1 MSIRDVR
8 TSVLVAAAI
17 LCSPSALS
25 GELFFL
31 NVCCDTGGS
40 GKYRIARFGA
50 DGLQNPPTPVIHANN
65 IGAGISGVA
74 WPSALKV
81 GEEVWIY
88 ASRLG
93 GSGWWDVGLWKSSD
107 DGKTFSLYGA
117 TLTPDSTES
126 AGVGPAQVFYDDS
139 SPRPFK
145 MIYLVRGTPVGT
157 KLRLA
162 DSADGQTWARV
173 GDVLTASEPFEAI
186 GVSPSWVMKLDSG
199 EWALYYHG
207 YETFDKAHAVVA
219 TAASIGEQFTAKSVI
234 YSPDGRQ
241 NPVSDGAKFTNFAT
255 VSGTVLLG
263 QPHVL
268 RATDSSTTEPVVPIR
283 QIGTVVYFD
292 RPLMASYTSAT
303 LASVIKSKVDPSY
316 VERLA
321 DGTYAGFF
329 TGYGQYPGVLS
340 EYTQRFVSPTA
351 LGPWTPAKDGF
362 AFQPWSPASLLS
374 TENPTAIIP
383 AP

>member
-1 MSIRDVR
+1 MKIRDVWV
-8 TSVLVAAAI
+8 TVLAVATI
-17 LCSPSALS
+17 LFSAS
-25 GELFFL
+25 SWAGEQFFL
-31 NVCCDTGGS
+31 NVCCDAGGS

-50 DGLQNPPTPVIHANN
+50 DGIQNPPTPVIHANN

-117 TLTPDSTES
+117 ALTPDSSEPE
-126 AGVGPAQVFYDDS
+126 GVGPAQVFYDGS

-145 MIYLVRGTPVGT
+145 MIYLVRGSPVGT

-162 DSADGQTWARV
+162 DSVDGQAWTRV
-173 GDVLTASEPFEAI
+173 GDVLTASEPFEAT

-207 YETFDKAHAVVA
+207 YETVDKAHAVVA
-219 TAASIGEQFTAKSVI
+219 TAASIGDQFAAKSVI

-241 NPVSDGAKFTNFAT
+241 NSISGGAKFTNFAT

-268 RATDSSTTEPVVPIR
+268 RATDGSAMEPVVPIR

-292 RPLMASYTSAT
+292 RPLMASYTNAT
-303 LASVIKSKVDPSY
+303 LASVIKNKVDPSY
-316 VERLA
+316 IERQA

-340 EYTQRFVSPTA
+340 EYTQRFLSPTA

-374 TENPTAIIP
+374 TENPTAVIP